1 MLQRPGKVFDL
12 GFTSSDQVFSAGRV
26 LFFVCFAVSETL
38 VALMPA
44 AFQISDMNYFLY
56 KSS

>member
-12 GFTSSDQVFSAGRV
+12 GFTSSGQLFSAGRV
-26 LFFVCFAVSETL
+26 LFFVYFAVSETL
-38 VALMPA
+38 VALMPD
-44 AFQISDMNYFLY
+44 AFQISDIDYVLY